1 MCGAY
6 TPSNITELSQQLCRE
21 SIWLTRGLGEVRR
34 LPRTLRWWG
43 QSPDRDPAET
53 GCKAQALLRLA
64 AKPKLL
70 MANVEATCGSPPVTS
85 WFVGGSDPFP
95 QSQEQWGDTGLAIR
109 RPGFYFVLC
118 HQLAG
123 VLGHDF
129 EILCRPSLRSCYRR
143 TVLCRASCV
152 ALSLALSMV
161 LQAPLP
167 AGSASPILRGAG
179 LGSCQEHSAI
189 NQQVWNGKLNSKG
202 GREKGRIL
210 YGFTESVPKD
220 LSFFFFTQSH
230 VFGNSRHLGLNWT
243 SQFWERSIDLS
254 FHCPWE

>member
-1 MCGAY
+1 MKELLAFNWAPEHRTCAGRILHLTSPSFHSSSVGSRYDWHGGSERCGDF
-6 TPSNITELSQQLCRE
+6 RE
-21 SIWLTRGLGEVRR
+21 HSDGEGRVRI
-34 LPRTLRWWG
+34 
-43 QSPDRDPAET
+43 ET
-53 GCKAQALLRLA
+53 LLRLA
-64 AKPKLL
+64 AKPKLF

-85 WFVGGSDPFP
+85 WFVRGSDPFP
-95 QSQEQWGDTGLAIR
+95 QSQEQWGETGLAIR

-129 EILCRPSLRSCYRR
+129 EILCRPSLRSWYRR

-179 LGSCQEHSAI
+179 LAQLPGTFC
-189 NQQVWNGKLNSKG
+189 
-202 GREKGRIL
+202 
-210 YGFTESVPKD
+210 D
-220 LSFFFFTQSH
+220 
-230 VFGNSRHLGLNWT
+230 
-243 SQFWERSIDLS
+243 
-254 FHCPWE
+254 